1 MKKNRISKNWINKQ
15 KRDIFVRQSKIEG
28 YSSRAA
34 YKLIEINKKFKILRN
49 GISLVD
55 LGAAPGSWSQYIS
68 RNFKNIKLLSID
80 LKEMEEIGNIYQIIG
95 DFTANE
101 PQKKIKN
108 YFKSKIDVVL
118 SDMAQNTTGNKNL
131 DVISTTELCKE
142 AMFFAK
148 DILKNNGSFVC
159 KIFMGSTF
167 KEIMTESK
175 LIFKQIKVFKPSSSK
190 KDSRETY
197 LVCKFLR

>member
-1 MKKNRISKNWINKQ
+1 LKKNKISKNWIKKQ
-15 KRDIFVRQSKIEG
+15 QKDFFVRRSKVEG
-28 YSSRAA
+28 YRSRAA
-34 YKLIEINKKFKILRN
+34 YKLIEINEKFKILKS

-80 LKEMEEIGNIYQIIG
+80 LKEMKGIDKTYQIIG
-95 DFTANE
+95 DFTTNDS
-101 PQKKIKN
+101 QKKIKD

-118 SDMAQNTTGNKNL
+118 SDMAENTTGNKNL

-148 DILKNNGSFVC
+148 DILKDNGSFVC

-175 LIFKQIKVFKPSSSK
+175 LIFKQVKVFKPSSSK
-190 KDSRETY
+190 KDSKESFI
-197 LVCKFLR
+197 VCKFLL

>member
-1 MKKNRISKNWINKQ
+1 MRKNKISKNWINKQ
-15 KRDIFVRQSKIEG
+15 KRDIFVRKSKVEG
-28 YSSRAA
+28 YRSRAA
-34 YKLIEINKKFKILRN
+34 YKLIEINEKFKILKN

-68 RNFKNIKLLSID
+68 RNSKNIKLLSID
-80 LKEMEEIGNIYQIIG
+80 LKKMEEIRNTYQIIG
-95 DFTANE
+95 DFKDNE
-101 PQKKIKN
+101 SQKKIKD
-108 YFKSKIDVVL
+108 YFKTKIDVVL
-118 SDMAQNTTGNKNL
+118 SDMAENTTGNKNV
-131 DVISTTELCKE
+131 DVISTSELFKE

-148 DILKNNGSFVC
+148 DILKDNGCFVC

-190 KDSRETY
+190 KDSKESFII
-197 LVCKFLR
+197 CKFLR

>member
-15 KRDIFVRQSKIEG
+15 KRDIFVRRSKVEG
-28 YSSRAA
+28 YRSRAA
-34 YKLIEINKKFKILRN
+34 YKLIEINEKFKILKN

-68 RNFKNIKLLSID
+68 RNSKNIKLLSID
-80 LKEMEEIGNIYQIIG
+80 LKKMEEIRNTYQIIG
-95 DFTANE
+95 DFKDNE
-101 PQKKIKN
+101 FKKKIKD
-108 YFKSKIDVVL
+108 YFKTKIDVVL
-118 SDMAQNTTGNKNL
+118 SDMAENTTGNKNV
-131 DVISTTELCKE
+131 DVISTSELFKE

-148 DILKNNGSFVC
+148 DILKDNGCFVC

-190 KDSRETY
+190 KDSKETFI
-197 LVCKFLR
+197 VCKFLR